1 MTKQEKF
8 LLLVVLVV
16 SGVGATLYVQ
26 NNKEVTAAKEQVQ
39 QVEVQ
44 NVAPVTNVTE
54 AGAPAEQTTASTN
67 TTTGSTA
74 TNTTTSKQTVA
85 SYNVPNGDTE
95 NLSVTVKLTNG
106 VISDISFAMTP
117 TNRES
122 AEYYNKFKS
131 SFQKSTVVGKTL
143 SGVSL
148 SRVGGASLTTN
159 AFNKAIG
166 QLRG

>member
-54 AGAPAEQTTASTN
+54 AGAPAEQTTAATN

-74 TNTTTSKQTVA
+74 TNTILLANKQ
-85 SYNVPNGDTE
+85 
-95 NLSVTVKLTNG
+95 
-106 VISDISFAMTP
+106 
-117 TNRES
+117 
-122 AEYYNKFKS
+122 
-131 SFQKSTVVGKTL
+131 
-143 SGVSL
+143 
-148 SRVGGASLTTN
+148 
-159 AFNKAIG
+159 
-166 QLRG
+166 